1 MISLDTNVL
10 VRLLTNDDPAQAQ
23 QARIALDQARIAQER
38 IWISVVVACELVWVL
53 QRLYAYDRKH
63 IVSAL
68 SAMLKFP
75 SLDLEHPAAM
85 KKAVNELARS
95 PADFAD
101 ILLGILS
108 AEQGATFVLTF
119 DKKAARLATHK
130 LLT

>member
-23 QARIALDQARIAQER
+23 KARKALDQARLAQER

-63 IVSAL
+63 IVIAL
-68 SAMLKFP
+68 SALLKFP
-75 SLDLEHPAAM
+75 SLDLEHPVAM

-101 ILLGILS
+101 ILLGIFS
-108 AEQGATFVLTF
+108 DEQGAAFVLTF

-130 LLT
+130 LLA